1 MLAYTFHW
9 SPKDLLAMTS
19 DDLAFWGDRLRDV
32 HRELNQAKAN

>member
-9 SPKDLLAMTS
+9 APRDLLAMTS

-32 HRELNQAKAN
+32 AQALKQARAD